1 MLGKCYGYKIFHE
14 FNSWSKTDKEEL
26 VYKKLSEWI
35 NSLPSIIKSEEL
47 IEDVYWFFQVIHKKN
62 IEHDEDNIKSY
73 YKSRIRKETGNNIFL
88 AILIINIFSLLIVLL
103 ILLLNK

>member
-1 MLGKCYGYKIFHE
+1 MLGKCYGYKIFQE
-14 FNSWSKTDKEEL
+14 FDSWSKTDKEEL

-62 IEHDEDNIKSY
+62 IE
-73 YKSRIRKETGNNIFL
+73 RLT
-88 AILIINIFSLLIVLL
+88 ILILKYLRKKAE
-103 ILLLNK
+103 ILWKY